1 MTHASV
7 VAKHVQ
13 RTKDKHSW
21 YENVGEGGNSIS
33 HIFHKP
39 EHRLSLKNN
48 HPVSI
53 FRLWM
58 EKLPFPGINLTK
70 QEAEPLF
77 PAAFNSAKPVNS

>member
-1 MTHASV
+1 MLASLLSTCRG
-7 VAKHVQ
+7 Q
-13 RTKDKHSW
+13 RTNIHGMKMLAR
-21 YENVGEGGNSIS
+21 EETPFL
-33 HIFHKP
+33 IFST